1 MLARFRERA
10 GGRMLQLPHEYRL
23 HAGERAEG
31 RRISAR
37 WLVDPR
43 QIVARGGDRAY
54 VPTLEELIEACGE
67 NFAWL
72 HQSVK
77 SKKWAARDFIY
88 DDGPPSGQGSTPTEA
103 VARLWLALNKKKWP

>member
-1 MLARFRERA
+1 MSIDYTLANELKDA
-10 GGRMLQLPHEYRL
+10 GFPQG
-23 HAGERAEG
+23 GKG
-31 RRISAR
+31 R
-37 WLVDPR
+37 WLVDPG

-77 SKKWAARDFIY
+77 SKKWAAQDFIY
-88 DDGPPSGQGSTPTEA
+88 DEDSHGGQGSTPTEA
-103 VARLWLALNKKKWP
+103 VARLWLALNKKI

>member
-1 MLARFRERA
+1 MSIDYTLANKLKDA
-10 GGRMLQLPHEYRL
+10 GFPQG
-23 HAGERAEG
+23 GKG
-31 RRISAR
+31 R

-72 HQSVK
+72 HQSVE
-77 SKKWAARDFIY
+77 SKNWAAQDFIY
-88 DDGPPSGQGSTPTEA
+88 ADDAGPHGGQGSTPTEA
-103 VARLWLALNKKKWP
+103 VARLWLALNKKV

>member
-1 MLARFRERA
+1 MSIDYMLANELKDA
-10 GGRMLQLPHEYRL
+10 GFPQG
-23 HAGERAEG
+23 GKG
-31 RRISAR
+31 R

-77 SKKWAARDFIY
+77 SKKWAAQDFIY
-88 DDGPPSGQGSTPTEA
+88 DDEGPHSGQGSTPTEA
-103 VARLWLALNKKKWP
+103 AARLWLALNKKI

>member
-1 MLARFRERA
+1 MSIDYTLANELKDA
-10 GGRMLQLPHEYRL
+10 GFPQG
-23 HAGERAEG
+23 GKG
-31 RRISAR
+31 R

-77 SKKWAARDFIY
+77 SKKWTAQDFIY